1 MRTPCVEMVG
11 KIIPHETKL
20 EQVFLGELE
29 SVQVET
35 MRSWPEIDQLGR
47 DPMELNVTEDSGFA
61 SAHQSEAILW
71 KLGVGICSR
80 KSQLPTSATP
90 S

>member
-1 MRTPCVEMVG
+1 
-11 KIIPHETKL
+11 
-20 EQVFLGELE
+20 
-29 SVQVET
+29 